1 VSVEERRWAAAYFR
15 VERDSAGVQMRS
27 RQRRKATELAIE
39 HGEAPPELPRDFVR
53 IYDRAGEVVFQQD
66 WGSERSSAMAHEARI
81 IDDLLHLDVV
91 VFCGKY
97 AIEMPELLEP
107 APPATSAEI
116 PPEISPEPGDDAA
129 AEGEA
134 PGRSEQ
140 GSG

>member
-1 VSVEERRWAAAYFR
+1 LSVEEHRWAAAYFR

-27 RQRRKATELAIE
+27 RQRKKATEQAIE
-39 HGEAPPELPRDFVR
+39 HGDPPPELPRDFVR
-53 IYDRAGEVVFQQD
+53 IYDRSGEVVFEQD
-66 WGSERSSAMAHEARI
+66 WGSERSSAMAQEARI

-97 AIEMPELLEP
+97 AIDVPEVPAP
-107 APPATSAEI
+107 APPES
-116 PPEISPEPGDDAA
+116 PPAPGDDAA
-129 AEGEA
+129 AEAKA

>member
-39 HGEAPPELPRDFVR
+39 HGDPPPELPRDFVR
-53 IYDRAGEVVFQQD
+53 IYNRAGEVVFEQD

-97 AIEMPELLEP
+97 AIDVPELLEP
-107 APPATSAEI
+107 APSQTS
-116 PPEISPEPGDDAA
+116 PEIAQEPGDA
-129 AEGEA
+129 AEPEA